1 MNSTFNLHFFL
12 RKNKPQEDA
21 SVPVYLRITIDGM
34 RVDISTKRYIL
45 ESKWKPKEQKASGT
59 SEEAKLF
66 NRFLKSFEQEVYEA
80 YRKLLES
87 GNHITA
93 ELLKNQVL
101 GVTEKPRMLIE
112 IFKSHNDAVK
122 SLIGNGYAIRTWYR
136 YNSTLKHIQEFLQY
150 QYKLS
155 DIDIK
160 KLNYEFIADL
170 EFYLRSQK
178 KIDTNTNTKY
188 IRNIKKIVNECV
200 AKNWLVKDPFLGYKL
215 KIIQVER
222 EYLSEL
228 ELAAIQDKIFSIER
242 LVLVRDLFVFSCYT
256 GLAYIDVVNLTKN
269 NISVGIDG
277 EKWVFTHRQK
287 TETASRIP
295 LLSIPLGIIEKY
307 QNHPVCINKGTLLPM
322 LSNQKMNAYLKEI
335 ADVCNIHKQLTFHIA
350 RHTFATT
357 VTLSNGIPIES
368 VSKMLGHKRIQTTQH
383 YAKIL
388 DKKVSN
394 DMQIL
399 RTKYSNELKFVKA
412 KTNKES
418 GNSLL

>member
-1 MNSTFNLHFFL
+1 MNSTFNLHFFI
-12 RKNKPQEDA
+12 RKNKPQPDKTL
-21 SVPVYLRITIDGM
+21 PVYLRITIDGL
-34 RVDISTKRYIL
+34 RVEIATKRYIL
-45 ESKWKPKEQKASGT
+45 EEKWKPKEQKASGT

-66 NRFLKSFEQEVYEA
+66 NRFLKSFEQEVYEV

-87 GNHITA
+87 SNLITA
-93 ELLKNQVL
+93 ELLKNKVL
-101 GVTEKPRMLIE
+101 GVTEKPRMLVE
-112 IFKSHNDAVK
+112 IFKHHNDAVK
-122 SLIGNGYAIRTWYR
+122 SLIGIGYATRTWYR

-160 KLNYEFIADL
+160 KLNFEFIADL

-200 AKNWLVKDPFLGYKL
+200 AKNWLVKDPFLGFKL

-228 ELAAIQDKIFSIER
+228 ELTAIQDKIFTIER
-242 LVLVRDLFVFSCYT
+242 LGLVRDLFVFSCYT
-256 GLAYIDVVNLTKN
+256 GLAYVDVVNLTKN

-295 LLSIPLGIIEKY
+295 LLPIPLVIIEKY
-307 QNHPVCINKGTLLPM
+307 QNHPSCINKGTLLPM

-335 ADVCNIHKQLTFHIA
+335 ADVCDIHKQLTFHIA

-388 DKKVSN
+388 DKKVSG
-394 DMQIL
+394 DMQLL
-399 RTKYSNELKFVKA
+399 RTKMEATSILQSKLE
-412 KTNKES
+412 
-418 GNSLL
+418 NSKSK

>member
-1 MNSTFNLHFFL
+1 MNTTFNLHFFI
-12 RKNKPQEDA
+12 RKNKPQPDKTL
-21 SVPVYLRITIDGM
+21 PVYLRITIDGS
-34 RVDISTKRYIL
+34 RVEIATKRYIL
-45 ESKWKPKEQKASGT
+45 EEKWKPKEQKALGT
-59 SEEAKLF
+59 SEEVRLF

-80 YRKLLES
+80 YRQLIES
-87 GNHITA
+87 GSPITA

-101 GVTEKPRMLIE
+101 GITEKPRMLIQ
-112 IFKSHNDAVK
+112 IIQLHNDAIK
-122 SLIGNGYAIRTWYR
+122 SLIGNGYVKGTWYR
-136 YNSTLKHIQEFLQY
+136 YNTTLMHIQDFLQY
-150 QYKLS
+150 QYKVS
-155 DIDIK
+155 DIEIK
-160 KLNYEFIADL
+160 KLNYEFIADF
-170 EFYLRSQK
+170 EFYLKSQK
-178 KIDTNTNTKY
+178 KIDINTNTKY
-188 IRNIKKIVNECV
+188 LKNIKKIVNECV

-215 KIIQVER
+215 KNKQVER
-222 EYLSEL
+222 AYLSDIEL
-228 ELAAIQDKIFSIER
+228 TAIQDKVFTIER
-242 LVLVRDLFVFSCYT
+242 LAVVRDLFVFSCYT
-256 GLAYIDVVNLTKN
+256 GLSYIDVVNLTKN

-307 QNHPVCINKGTLLPM
+307 QNHPACINKGTLLPM

-335 ADVCNIHKQLTFHIA
+335 ADVCDIQKQLTFHIA

-394 DMQIL
+394 DMQLL
-399 RTKYSNELKFVKA
+399 RSKYQSDSNLSNLKRIKD
-412 KTNKES
+412 
-418 GNSLL
+418 